1 MADDVSFTP
10 EQLRQLASVVKA
22 AVREEL
28 ADSGLRLDGSEHQD
42 EAREDFRF
50 LRRLRIGWDG
60 TAAKIGNWVL
70 VGVLVVA
77 GSIIATGFWTWI
89 NSGGKTP

>member
-1 MADDVSFTP
+1 MPTDAFSP
-10 EQLRQLASVVKA
+10 EQLAQIATVVKA

-28 ADSGLRLDGSEHQD
+28 ADAGLRLDGSEHQD

-50 LRRLRIGWDG
+50 LRRLRIGWDR
-60 TAAKIGNWVL
+60 TAASIGNWVL
-70 VGVLVVA
+70 VGVLVVV

-89 NSGGKTP
+89 TSGGKS